1 LTDAVQPDL
10 PSLWQHESYIHHNTL
25 FNNNRTA
32 CLIDHDDGSCFYED
46 SYNFQIYGT
55 KKNFLGHSKTD
66 HHEIYVYTSKCL
78 TVHAAKRGFSGWNE
92 TWVQNTCIL
101 YNSTVPYDINPCDT
115 DDLLVPY
122 LANNTIYFQSGTEV
136 AFTCNVSGI
145 STRLTLQQWQ
155 SYGLDIG
162 TIVEPAPGIETIIG
176 WGRKMLQGTM

>member
-1 LTDAVQPDL
+1 
-10 PSLWQHESYIHHNTL
+10 
-25 FNNNRTA
+25 
-32 CLIDHDDGSCFYED
+32 
-46 SYNFQIYGT
+46 
-55 KKNFLGHSKTD
+55 
-66 HHEIYVYTSKCL
+66 
-78 TVHAAKRGFSGWNE
+78 
-92 TWVQNTCIL
+92 
-101 YNSTVPYDINPCDT
+101 VPYDINPCDT